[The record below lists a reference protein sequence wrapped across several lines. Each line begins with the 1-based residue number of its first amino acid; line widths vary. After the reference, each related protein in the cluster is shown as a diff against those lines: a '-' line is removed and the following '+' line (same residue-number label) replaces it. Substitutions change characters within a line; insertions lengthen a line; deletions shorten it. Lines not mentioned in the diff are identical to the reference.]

1 MAPLRIEHMFETS
14 EAGSGSAASGSVGML
29 DAPTIARWAADLAG
43 VDRNAS
49 DQERIDQIRELE
61 TLKCAAEA
69 AQAVLAA
76 DFDASQREEQA
87 HAGVPARQQGRGVA
101 AQIALARRESPHKGQ
116 QHLGLAKILPTELP
130 HTLAAFAAGHITE
143 WRAMLI
149 GRETGCLSLADR
161 RAVDEALASDPERL
175 AAMGDREVVGEARK
189 VAYRLD
195 PGSFVDRRRRAE
207 SDRAVTIRPAP
218 DTMTYLTGLLPV
230 AQGVAVYAA
239 LRKAADSARAGG
251 DPRGS
256 GQIMADT
263 LVERVTGQSSAEGVP
278 LRVNLVI
285 SDDVLFGADGH
296 AHIEGYG
303 PVPGDLARDLAAG
316 SRRKLLRR
324 LYARPATGE
333 LVAMESRSRTFPKGL
348 GELIDLRDQTCRTPW
363 CDAPIRHHDHARS
376 VEEDGDTSAANGQA
390 LCEACNY
397 AKQTPGWAARP
408 RPGPT
413 HTVETR
419 TPTGHRYRSQ
429 APPAIHPDIYWPLEV
444 AC

>member
-1 MAPLRIEHMFETS
+1 
-14 EAGSGSAASGSVGML
+14 ML
-29 DAPTIARWAADLAG
+29 DAPTIAAWAAALAG
-43 VDRNAS
+43 VDRNAT
-49 DQERIDQIRELE
+49 DEERIDQIRELE
-61 TLKCAAEA
+61 VLKCAAEA
-69 AQAVLAA
+69 AQAVLIA
-76 DFDASQREEQA
+76 DFDSSQRAEQA
-87 HAGVPARQQGRGVA
+87 LAGVPARQQGRGVA

-130 HTLAAFAAGHITE
+130 HTMAAFRAGHITE

-161 RAVDEALASDPERL
+161 RAVDEVLAADPERL
-175 AAMGDREVVGEARK
+175 AAMGDRELVGEARK
-189 VAYRLD
+189 LAYRLD
-195 PGSFVDRRRRAE
+195 PRSFVQRRRRAE

-218 DTMTYLTGLLPV
+218 DTMSYLTGLLPV

-251 DPRGS
+251 DPRGR

-263 LVERVTGQSSAEGVP
+263 LVERVTGQSSAEVVP

-296 AHIEGYG
+296 GHIEGFG
-303 PVPGDLARDLAAG
+303 PVPGDLARDLATR
-316 SRRKLLRR
+316 SRQRLLRR

-333 LVAMESRSRTFPKGL
+333 LVAMESRSRNFPKGL
-348 GELIDLRDQTCRTPW
+348 AELIDLRDQTCRTPW

-376 VEEDGDTSAANGQA
+376 VEEDGATSAANGQG
-390 LCEACNY
+390 LCEACNH
-397 AKQTPGWAARP
+397 AKQAPGWTARP

-419 TPTGHRYRSQ
+419 TPTGHSYRSQ
-429 APPAIHPDIYWPLEV
+429 APPVTHPDIYWPLEI

>member
-1 MAPLRIEHMFETS
+1 MFENRRGVS
-14 EAGSGSAASGSVGML
+14 SRSAVSGVL
-29 DAPTIARWAADLAG
+29 DARTIARWAAALVD
-43 VDRNAS
+43 VDRNAT
-49 DQERIDQIRELE
+49 DEERITEIRELE
-61 TLKCAAEA
+61 VLKCAAEA
-69 AQAVLAA
+69 AQSVLTA

-87 HAGVPARQQGRGVA
+87 LAGVPARQQGRGVA

-130 HTLAAFAAGHITE
+130 HALAAFTGGHITE

-161 RAVDEALASDPERL
+161 RAVDEALAADPERL
-175 AAMGDREVVGEARK
+175 AEMGDREVVGEARK
-189 VAYRLD
+189 LAYRLD
-195 PGSFVDRRRRAE
+195 PGSLVERRRRAD

-230 AQGVAVYAA
+230 AQGVAVFAA
-239 LRKAADSARAGG
+239 LTRAADSARASR
-251 DPRGS
+251 DPRGR

-263 LVERVTGQSSAEGVP
+263 LVERVTGQRSAEGVP

-303 PVPGDLARDLAAG
+303 PVPGDLARDLAA
-316 SRRKLLRR
+316 RTRQKWLRR
-324 LYARPATGE
+324 LYASPDTGE

-363 CDAPIRHHDHARS
+363 CDAPIRHHDHVRA
-376 VEEDGDTSAANGQA
+376 VEDGRETSAANGQG
-390 LCEACNY
+390 LCEACNH
-397 AKQTPGWAARP
+397 AKQAPGWIARP

-413 HTVETR
+413 YTVETR
-419 TPTGHRYRSQ
+419 TPTGHS
-429 APPAIHPDIYWPLEV
+429 
-444 AC
+444 

>member
-1 MAPLRIEHMFETS
+1 
-14 EAGSGSAASGSVGML
+14 
-29 DAPTIARWAADLAG
+29 
-43 VDRNAS
+43 
-49 DQERIDQIRELE
+49 
-61 TLKCAAEA
+61 
-69 AQAVLAA
+69 
-76 DFDASQREEQA
+76 
-87 HAGVPARQQGRGVA
+87 VA

-130 HTLAAFAAGHITE
+130 HTLAAFTGGHITE

-161 RAVDEALASDPERL
+161 RAVDEALAADPERL
-175 AAMGDREVVGEARK
+175 AEMGDREVVGEARK
-189 VAYRLD
+189 LAYRLD
-195 PGSFVDRRRRAE
+195 PGSLVERRRRAE

-230 AQGVAVYAA
+230 AQGVAVFAA
-239 LRKAADSARAGG
+239 LSRAADSARASG
-251 DPRGS
+251 DPRGR

-263 LVERVTGQSSAEGVP
+263 LVERVTGQRSAEGVP

-303 PVPGDLARDLAAG
+303 PVPGDLARDLAA
-316 SRRKLLRR
+316 RTRQKWLRR
-324 LYARPATGE
+324 LYASPDTGE

-363 CDAPIRHHDHARS
+363 CDAPIRHHDHVRA
-376 VEEDGDTSAANGQA
+376 VENGGETSAANGQG
-390 LCEACNY
+390 LCEACNH
-397 AKQTPGWAARP
+397 AKQAPGWTARP

-419 TPTGHRYRSQ
+419 TRTGHSYRSQ
-429 APPAIHPDIYWPLEV
+429 APPARQPDIYWPLEI

>member
-1 MAPLRIEHMFETS
+1 MFENPRGVS
-14 EAGSGSAASGSVGML
+14 SRSAVSGVL
-29 DAPTIARWAADLAG
+29 DARTIARWAAALVD
-43 VDRNAS
+43 VDRNAT
-49 DQERIDQIRELE
+49 DEERITQIRELE
-61 TLKCAAEA
+61 VLKCAAEA
-69 AQAVLAA
+69 AQAVLTA

-87 HAGVPARQQGRGVA
+87 LAGVPARQQGRGVA

-116 QHLGLAKILPTELP
+116 QHLSLAKILPTELP
-130 HTLAAFAAGHITE
+130 HTLAAFTGGHITE

-161 RAVDEALASDPERL
+161 RAVDEALAADPERL
-175 AAMGDREVVGEARK
+175 AEMGDREVVGEARK
-189 VAYRLD
+189 LAYRLD
-195 PGSFVDRRRRAE
+195 PGSLVERRRRAE

-230 AQGVAVYAA
+230 AQGVAVFAA
-239 LRKAADSARAGG
+239 LTRAADSARASG
-251 DPRGS
+251 DPRGR

-263 LVERVTGQSSAEGVP
+263 LVERVTGQRSAEGVP

-303 PVPGDLARDLAAG
+303 PVPGDLARDLAA
-316 SRRKLLRR
+316 RTRQKWLRR
-324 LYARPATGE
+324 LYASPDTGE

-348 GELIDLRDQTCRTPW
+348 GQLIDLRDQTCRTPW
-363 CDAPIRHHDHARS
+363 CDAPIRHHDHVRA
-376 VEEDGDTSAANGQA
+376 VEEGGETSAANGQG
-390 LCEACNY
+390 LCETCNH
-397 AKQTPGWAARP
+397 AKQAPGWTARP

-419 TPTGHRYRSQ
+419 TPTGHSYRSQ
-429 APPAIHPDIYWPLEV
+429 APPASQPDIYWPLEI